1 MEPSCQH
8 LIHLLSVFK
17 PTRVNSLSAGIPS
30 ASPELGTTHPE
41 WFSER
46 NQERHQRHFELMLSL
61 SGQAAFFFADQYC
74 EARPGDV
81 FLIVPGI
88 RHSRMYFPVNDQ
100 YCHAWFWI
108 RPQFIQSAMIVRD
121 QGFNKSCLTLFPD
134 SLFSQYAYD
143 ELTDILHCQPPPE
156 IGRIFI
162 QSLAGLLAGKYWQIL
177 QRDLSLKTPE
187 NREMKKCNI
196 ADICQ
201 YIEEHHGVGISLEH
215 MARMMHFS
223 KFHFHRIF
231 RHATG
236 VTLHEYADRIR
247 YRKAIE
253 MEKSGYPQKGI
264 AEFLG
269 FSSPSAYWFWRQK
282 KRVLLP

>member
-1 MEPSCQH
+1 MESSRQH
-8 LIHLLSVFK
+8 LIKLLSDFK
-17 PTRVNSLSAGIPS
+17 PERINSLAAGIES
-30 ASPELGTTHPE
+30 ASPELGIAHPE

-61 SGQAAFFFADQYC
+61 SGHAAFFYAEQYC
-74 EARPGDV
+74 EVVPGDV
-81 FLIVPGI
+81 FLIAPGV
-88 RHSRMYFPVNDQ
+88 RHSRSYFPVNDH

-108 RPQFIQSAMIVRD
+108 RPQFIQSAMIIRD
-121 QGFNKSCLTLFPD
+121 QGFSKYCLTLFPD
-134 SLFSQYAYD
+134 SLFSQYAYE
-143 ELTDILHCQPPPE
+143 ELTDILHFQPPPE
-156 IGRIFI
+156 IGRLFI
-162 QSLAGLLAGKYWQIL
+162 QAIAGLLAGKYWQIL
-177 QRDLSLKTPE
+177 QRDQSLKTPE

-231 RHATG
+231 REATG
-236 VTLHEYADRIR
+236 VTLHDYTDRIR
-247 YRKAIE
+247 YHKALE
-253 MEKSGYPQKGI
+253 MEKSGCLQKEI

-269 FSSPSAYWFWRQK
+269 FSSPSAYWFWRHK
-282 KRVLLP
+282 KHALL